1 MLDIAQLEAAGLL
14 DDVEDERTRHER
26 VELLQQLLRDGFS
39 LEELQQ
45 AARQDRLALL
55 PVERVLHRE
64 GARLTPVDVAEQS
77 GLPLDLLRRLWRA
90 LGLADASDT
99 EVAFTESDLTAAKT
113 VALFRAAG
121 LGEEPLVLIG
131 QVVGQSMSRLSETL
145 REIAGQALLQAG
157 DSERTLGIRYAQ
169 ATEQLVPLLAPLLGY
184 VLGVHLKEQIKT
196 DIIRQTELISGRLG
210 FARQITV
217 CFADLVDF
225 TRLGERVPPL
235 ELSNAARRLTDMAV
249 DVARPPVRLVKM
261 IGDAAL
267 LVSTDPEPLVHAA
280 LDIVALAD
288 QQSELM
294 PQLRAGI
301 ASGQAIPQ
309 SGDWYGAPVNL
320 ASRVTDLARP
330 GSVLA
335 TKPVRDAA
343 EDSFAWSYA
352 GARHLKGVKG
362 DVPLYRV
369 RRKSEA
375 PR

>member
-1 MLDIAQLEAAGLL
+1 MRCSSVAEMLDIAQLEAAGLL
-14 DDVEDERTRHER
+14 DDVEDEHTRHER

-55 PVERVLHRE
+55 PVDRVLHRE
-64 GARLTPVDVAEQS
+64 GACLTPVDVAEKS

-90 LGLADASDT
+90 LGLADAGDT
-99 EVAFTESDLTAAKT
+99 EVAFTETDLAAAKP

-121 LGEEPLVLIG
+121 LGEEPLGLIS

-169 ATEQLVPLLAPLLGY
+169 ATEQLVPLLTPLLGY

-196 DIIRQTELISGRLG
+196 DIIRQTELVSGRLG

-217 CFADLVDF
+217 CFADLVGF

-235 ELSNAARRLTDMAV
+235 ELSNAARRLTDMAI

-280 LDIVALAD
+280 LDIVALAEH
-288 QQSELM
+288 QSELT
-294 PQLRAGI
+294 PQPPAGI

-309 SGDWYGAPVNL
+309 SGD
-320 ASRVTDLARP
+320 R
-330 GSVLA
+330 
-335 TKPVRDAA
+335 
-343 EDSFAWSYA
+343 
-352 GARHLKGVKG
+352 
-362 DVPLYRV
+362 
-369 RRKSEA
+369 
-375 PR
+375 